1 MSALE
6 PLRASIL
13 TVRLGSRLSARPFM
27 VQACTRYL
35 GQGRLVSQPCRGLV
49 PKVTLS
55 VETGTDRYTQVQSME
70 EWDRFVLKPCIAHV
84 GLPVMF

>member
-6 PLRASIL
+6 PLRAFIYSI
-13 TVRLGSRLSARPFM
+13 RLDDRLSARPFI
-27 VQACTRYL
+27 VGAPTRYL

-49 PKVTLS
+49 PIVTLS
-55 VETGTDRYTQVQSME
+55 IETGTYRYTQVQSME